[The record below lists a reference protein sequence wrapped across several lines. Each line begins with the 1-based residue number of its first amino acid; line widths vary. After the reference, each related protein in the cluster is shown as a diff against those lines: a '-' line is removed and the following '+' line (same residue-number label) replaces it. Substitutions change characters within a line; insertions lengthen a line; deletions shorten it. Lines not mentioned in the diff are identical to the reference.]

1 MSKRKP
7 EAKLKK
13 SAIVAAN
20 ANDSPPL
27 QKQPMPIAASQPL
40 QATESQV
47 RIEPAGWVCSAA
59 PLQSILQATQQ
70 AGIALP
76 SACRNGTCRTCL
88 SQLVS
93 GEIGYLIEWPG
104 VSSEERQQGL
114 FLPCVACARSDIV
127 IDQPIARRSSEF
139 NVT

>member
-7 EAKLKK
+7 EAKLEK

-20 ANDSPPL
+20 AYGSSPL
-27 QKQPMPIAASQPL
+27 QKHPMPTAASQPP
-40 QATESQV
+40 QATEVQV
-47 RIEPAGWVCSAA
+47 RIEPAGWVCTAA

-70 AGIALP
+70 AGIELP
-76 SACRNGTCRTCL
+76 SSCRNGTCRTCL

-93 GEIGYLIEWPG
+93 GEIGYLIQWPG
-104 VSSEERQQGL
+104 VSAEERQQGL

-127 IDQPIARRSSEF
+127 IDQPIAHRSSEF